1 MVTASLKM
9 TFRQLFENS
18 GGDPCKKTR
27 FWALGLAIENQQMYE
42 DQAVEHSRWEEVR
55 PKSWLRNGLCSALW
69 ICVFVFVYFY
79 V

>member
-9 TFRQLFENS
+9 TFRHLFENS
-18 GGDPCKKTR
+18 GGDPLQKK
-27 FWALGLAIENQQMYE
+27 ALGLAIENQQMYE